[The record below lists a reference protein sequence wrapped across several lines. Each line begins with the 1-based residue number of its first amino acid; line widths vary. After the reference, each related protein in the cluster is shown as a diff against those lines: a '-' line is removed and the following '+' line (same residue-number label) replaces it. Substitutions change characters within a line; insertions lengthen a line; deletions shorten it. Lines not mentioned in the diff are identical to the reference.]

1 MCQLFLVWI
10 FRRAVI
16 RVAEFRGTAE
26 KPITFVTANIMA
38 GVISVPFA
46 GFRMTRSKHGSRLI
60 NNLFRNIFLGVKDIV
75 IEIKHFI
82 IPRK

>member
-1 MCQLFLVWI
+1 MCANFFSLNFQ
-10 FRRAVI
+10 ADVI
-16 RVAEFRGTAE
+16 RVAEFRKTAE

-38 GVISVPFA
+38 GVLSVSFS
-46 GFRMTRSKHGSRLI
+46 GFRMTRSKHGSRFI